1 MTARVI
7 TVAPLTA
14 EAFAPFGTVIDK
26 AATAPR
32 PMNAGKA
39 RRYHDLAQVQVAGDD
54 SCVVIG
60 CVEAEPYPLPLSLSL
75 VERHPLGAQA
85 FVPLSPSPFLVVVC
99 PDTEGVPGKPLAFLT
114 APGQGVCYG
123 LGIWHG
129 VLTPLGAPQDFLV
142 VDRGGPGP
150 NLEEHVFDEPW
161 TIVLADAIQVVPDGP
176 RTDPAR
182 TPRLAKIDPSV

>member
-1 MTARVI
+1 MSARTI
-7 TVAPLTA
+7 RIAPLTA

-26 AATAPR
+26 AAVAPR

-39 RRYHDLAQVQVAGDD
+39 RRYHDLAEVQVSGEG

-60 CVEAEPYPLPLSLSL
+60 HVEAEPYPLPLSLSL

-85 FVPLSPSPFLVVVC
+85 FVPLSPAPFLVVVC
-99 PDTEGVPGKPLAFLT
+99 PDEDGRPGKPLAFLT

-123 LGIWHG
+123 LGVWHG
-129 VLTPLGAPQDFLV
+129 VLTPVGAPQDFLV
-142 VDRGGPGP
+142 IDRGGPGP

-161 TIVLADAIQVVPDGP
+161 TVV
-176 RTDPAR
+176 A
-182 TPRLAKIDPSV
+182 AEAV